1 MNFSLKFSI
10 MLSVVIFLIR
20 LHFHWAMG
28 GKESILI
35 VALPQTNN
43 EVSASWERGEEFLPG
58 AVVASKSINNDS
70 ELNICLKLLVAD
82 SGHVTSSDYSYSG
95 NVMEV
100 VANLTLQN
108 RFANIIGIAGVL
120 HPIVLLALKSFK
132 LPIAS
137 LIHFSGITYSP
148 SMFYMTASTS
158 VVTDSIVAL
167 MNNFNEDT
175 IGLITESYHSYY
187 LRVSNQLNKKAR
199 VSLYI
204 QIGQQSNK
212 HKLSEITTRIS
223 RASLKLIFL
232 SASRS
237 ISLQILCEAYRKGLT
252 WPKYAWIL
260 LSFHLDVEHHVADE
274 ECNVQRIL
282 EGVLILELA
291 QAQSKVTY
299 GPLFGANPFT
309 YVLHDAIWV
318 LALRAITDN
327 HTLSSHLNDS
337 LLSNAL
343 SSNIYVYQ
351 VFSGTLNPAGV
362 YDGESRSLT
371 NVSLKALSIDDHKHP
386 AVLPLP
392 YLMILPVL
400 CGVFNTVL
408 LALFFC
414 FRNEP
419 DVKSS
424 SVSLSVMMF
433 IGCYLFVAY
442 TIIII
447 IGENFQ
453 LDLCMVR
460 ISDLSLCVPLV
471 LATLLV
477 KMLRVYHVFTLRGY
491 EKPSIFWYNCALFL
505 YTLLI
510 IAPKVCIVILW
521 SSIDLY
527 HRKIIRFVDSSE
539 FTVVK
544 TQCRSE
550 YTFIWM
556 VLMAVYDIALS
567 VAVVIVAVK
576 TRKVRFA
583 RYKDTI
589 KVNLLVFLVLFISIS
604 ALSHWYIFT
613 VSGLYILVPTYIL
626 YAGSVTLPFICQF
639 TLFVPKIWTPLCNRL
654 HYLMSKFLES

>member
-1 MNFSLKFSI
+1 MDFIKLSAVICVMSI
-10 MLSVVIFLIR
+10 P
-20 LHFHWAMG
+20 FHWVMG
-28 GKESILI
+28 AKESILI
-35 VALPQTNN
+35 VALPQINI
-43 EVSASWERGEEFLPG
+43 EVSTSWERGEELLPG
-58 AVVASKSINNDS
+58 AVMASKSINNDS
-70 ELNICLKLLVAD
+70 ELDICLKLLVAN
-82 SGHVTSSDYSYSG
+82 SGQVTNSDYSYSG
-95 NVMEV
+95 NVIEKV
-100 VANLTLQN
+100 VNLTSQN
-108 RFANIIGIAGVL
+108 KFADIIGIAGVL
-120 HPIVLLALKSFK
+120 HPNVLLTLKSLK
-132 LPIAS
+132 LPLAS
-137 LIHFSGITYSP
+137 LIHFGGISYRP

-167 MNNFNEDT
+167 MNNFNKDA

-187 LRVSNQLNKKAR
+187 FRVSNQLYKKAN
-199 VSLYI
+199 VPLYI
-204 QIGQQSNK
+204 QIGHQSTK
-212 HKLSEITTRIS
+212 HKLSETATRIS
-223 RASLKLIFL
+223 RASVKVIFL

-237 ISLQILCEAYRKGLT
+237 LSLQVLCKAYKAGLT

-260 LSFHLDVEHHVADE
+260 LSFHLNFERDVVDE
-274 ECNVQRIL
+274 GCNAQRIL

-291 QAQSKVTY
+291 QAESKITY
-299 GPLFGANPFT
+299 GSSFGANPFA

-327 HTLSSHLNDS
+327 HTLNSHLNGS
-337 LLSNAL
+337 LRSNAQY
-343 SSNIYVYQ
+343 SNVHVYQ
-351 VFSGTLNPAGV
+351 VFSGTLSPSGV

-371 NVSLKALSIDDHKHP
+371 NVSLKALSIDNHKHP

-424 SVSLSVMMF
+424 SVSLSVMIF

-442 TIIII
+442 IVVLLM
-447 IGENFQ
+447 GETLR

-460 ISDLSLCVPLV
+460 ISGLSLCVPLV

-491 EKPSIFWYNCALFL
+491 EKPSVFLYNCALFV

-556 VLMAVYDIALS
+556 VLMAVYDISLS

-576 TRKVRFA
+576 TRKVRFT
-583 RYKDTI
+583 RYKDTK

-604 ALSHWYIFT
+604 AWLHWYIFT
-613 VSGLYILVPTYIL
+613 ISGLYVLVPTYIL
-626 YAGSVTLPFICQF
+626 YAGSVTLAFVCQF

-654 HYLMSKFLES
+654 HNWIS